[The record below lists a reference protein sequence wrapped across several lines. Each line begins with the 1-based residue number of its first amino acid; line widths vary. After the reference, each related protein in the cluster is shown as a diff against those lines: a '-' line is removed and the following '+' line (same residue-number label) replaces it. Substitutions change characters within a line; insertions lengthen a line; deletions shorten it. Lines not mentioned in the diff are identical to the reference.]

1 MNMSLVYTFLAE
13 GFEEVEA
20 LAVVDVLRRAGIET
34 KMVSI
39 SGQYEVKSSHDVV
52 IKADLLFEEAD
63 FDSPDVLFLPG
74 GIPGT
79 PNLAGHKGLIE
90 KILEFNEKGKRLAA
104 ICAAPSIYGELG
116 LLKGKT
122 ASCYPGYEDKL
133 AGAEY
138 RREKAIT
145 DGNITTGRGM
155 GSAIEL
161 GLELVRLLISE
172 DKAEDI
178 AKKIQLV

>member
-1 MNMSLVYTFLAE
+1 MSLVYVFLAE

-20 LAVVDVLRRAGIET
+20 LAVVDVLRRADIDT

-39 SGQYEVKSSHDVV
+39 SNDYEVKSSHDVI
-52 IKADLLFEEAD
+52 IKADLLIKDAD
-63 FDSPDVLFLPG
+63 FEKADMIFLPG

-79 PNLAGHKGLIE
+79 PNLASNEVLI
-90 KILEFNEKGKRLAA
+90 KNILEFNEQGKKLAA

-116 LLKGKT
+116 LLEGKT

-133 AGAEY
+133 KGAEY
-138 RREKAIT
+138 KREKFIT

-161 GLELVRLLISE
+161 GLELVRILAGREKSE
-172 DKAEDI
+172 DI
-178 AKKIQLV
+178 LKKIQLV